1 MEDCCSTQKTGKLTA
16 GLALKHIFSTNP
28 NWAAERNLI
37 IFTGIAT
44 VSLLIVL
51 FFMYVTILS
60 PVQGIDKILPLLALG
75 AITSAIITGCGYHFL
90 AYKNPV
96 SCSVGMMEGM
106 SFGMMSGFLI
116 GGLIGATNGMFWGCA
131 VSMIVCSVMGVWAGR
146 CCGVMGVMEGMM
158 GGIMGGTMGA
168 MISVM
173 MLADPLPLFLALLT
187 LMCSIVMVAL
197 AYMRTVEYGELKG
210 ARIDSPFSIT
220 STAMVLFVLLTLF
233 MVFGPKSGPVW
244 GL

>member
-1 MEDCCSTQKTGKLTA
+1 MSNCCTPPNEKITA
-16 GLALKHIFSTNP
+16 LSALKHIFSTNS
-28 NWAAERNLI
+28 NWIAERNLI

-44 VSLLIVL
+44 VSLLILL
-51 FFMYVTILS
+51 FFMYMSILA
-60 PVQGIDKILPLLALG
+60 PIQNINEVLPLLALG

-106 SFGMMSGFLI
+106 SFGMMSGFMI
-116 GGLIGATNGMFWGCA
+116 GGLIGATNGMFWGCV
-131 VSMIVCSVMGVWAGR
+131 VSMVACSIIGIWAGR
-146 CCGVMGVMEGMM
+146 FCGVMGVMEGMM

-173 MLADPLPLFLALLT
+173 LLADPLPIFLALLVA
-187 LMCSIVMVAL
+187 MCSIVMVAL
-197 AYMRTVEYGELKG
+197 AYMRTVEYGELKN
-210 ARIDSPFSIT
+210 AKIDSPISIT
-220 STAMVLFVLLTLF
+220 STATVLFVLLTLF